1 MKETPLSLCEKN
13 FVIQAIKQNQR
24 LDGRLNDEFR
34 SLKINYGSDW
44 GSVIVALGETKVLA
58 QVSSE
63 LGEPKATR
71 PNEGILHINVELGPM
86 AAPHF
91 EAGRNCELTVQ
102 INRTLER
109 TFKDSRAIDLE
120 SLCVISEE
128 RVWMLRVD
136 LNVLNH
142 EGNLIDCCS
151 VATLCAL
158 AHFRRPDVSVI
169 EDEIRIHTSAEKE
182 PLKMVMHHYP
192 VCVSYVIF
200 DAGRIAVADPTV
212 AEERTS
218 DTQMI
223 FGINSFEELCCLNLG
238 GSSLTSPT
246 LLLQYSK
253 KAAKHAKNVVN
264 QVKKSLENDSEARE
278 AGKKVGFAECLRQ
291 NTILSL
297 GEERLVLKLRNF
309 TFNGITEDDEPNKKI
324 GGITEDDEPN
334 KKIVQGKLY
343 SNPHYKPDTKWIPEA
358 ASDNSISLESDTDG
372 SENLQGTV
380 KECLKLSDVQADFPI
395 SKQKHAIKQITNS
408 DSEEE
413 EKVIL

>member
-24 LDGRLNDEFR
+24 LDGRNNDELR
-34 SLKINYGSDW
+34 SLRINYGSDW

-86 AAPHF
+86 AASHF

-120 SLCVISEE
+120 SLCVISDE

-192 VCVSYVIF
+192 VCVSYVVF
-200 DAGRIAVADPTV
+200 DGGRIAIADPTV

-223 FGINSFEELCCLNLG
+223 FGINSFGELCCLNLG

-246 LLLQYSK
+246 LLLQCSK
-253 KAAKHAKNVVN
+253 KAAKHAKSVVN

-278 AGKKVGFAECLRQ
+278 AGKKVGFAGCLHQ
-291 NTILSL
+291 NTITSL
-297 GEERLVLKLRNF
+297 GEDRLVLKLRNF
-309 TFNGITEDDEPNKKI
+309 TFNDINEDVEPNI
-324 GGITEDDEPN
+324 
-334 KKIVQGKLY
+334 KIVQGKLY
-343 SNPHYKPDTKWIPEA
+343 SNPHYKPDIKWIPEA
-358 ASDNSISLESDTDG
+358 ASDNSIPLESDTDG
-372 SENLQGTV
+372 GENLQGTV
-380 KECLKLSDVQADFPI
+380 KECLKRNDVQANFPI
-395 SKQKHAIKQITNS
+395 SKQKHAIKQITSS

>member
-1 MKETPLSLCEKN
+1 MKEAPLSSCEKN

-24 LDGRLNDEFR
+24 LDGRNNDEFR

-86 AAPHF
+86 AASHF

-102 INRTLER
+102 LNRTLER

-169 EDEIRIHTSAEKE
+169 EDEIQIHTSAEKE

-200 DAGRIAVADPTV
+200 DDGRIAVADPTV

-218 DTQMI
+218 DTEMI
-223 FGINSFEELCCLNLG
+223 FGINSFGELCCLNLG

-246 LLLQYSK
+246 LLLQCSK
-253 KAAKHAKNVVN
+253 KAAKHAKRVVDL
-264 QVKKSLENDSEARE
+264 VKKSLENDSEARE
-278 AGKKVGFAECLRQ
+278 AGKKVGFTGCLHH
-291 NTILSL
+291 NTLTSL
-297 GEERLVLKLRNF
+297 GEDRLVLKLRNF
-309 TFNGITEDDEPNKKI
+309 TFNDV
-324 GGITEDDEPN
+324 TEDDEPN

-343 SNPHYKPDTKWIPEA
+343 SNPQYKPDTKWIPEA
-358 ASDNSISLESDTDG
+358 PSDASDNSVTMESDTGG
-372 SENLQGTV
+372 SENLEGTE
-380 KECLKLSDVQADFPI
+380 KEFLECSDIQTNFPI
-395 SKQKHAIKQITNS
+395 SKQRHAMKQITNS

-413 EKVIL
+413 EKIIL